1 MLKYITLPLSEEI
14 FYQLDTLN
22 QAEYCIKVNDIDF
35 GDEDK
40 IESAIIYMRNLQL
53 NMKLDFSNVSYEEK
67 CNWILKYLDFSFY
80 DSCIPVIEES
90 ILTILA
96 NEYIEL
102 ECIFSPDEVQRF
114 IDEHSS
120 IVDELIRFLVSLN
133 SIAYL
138 LMICHDKDTLSYDQE
153 EFKDVEV
160 ITEKPAY
167 LNTISNIIKRYPLQC
182 DGIRLYYN
190 STVKPVLYEYLV
202 DSINKNFDFYSI
214 LLELPSIKF
223 LSIV

>member
-1 MLKYITLPLSEEI
+1 MLKSITLPLSEEI

-22 QAEYCIKVNDIDF
+22 QAEYCIAVSDIDF

-40 IESAIIYMRNLQL
+40 IESTIIYMRNLQL
-53 NMKLDFSNVSYEEK
+53 NIKLDFSNVSYEEK
-67 CNWILKYLDFSFY
+67 CDWILKYLDFSFH
-80 DSCIPVIEES
+80 DSCIPVLEES

-96 NEYIEL
+96 NEDIEL
-102 ECIFSPDEVQRF
+102 NCIFSPEEVQRF
-114 IDEHSS
+114 IDEHSD
-120 IVDELIRFLVSLN
+120 IVNELIRFLVSLN
-133 SIAYL
+133 SISYL
-138 LMICHDKDTLSYDQE
+138 LMICHDKDTLSYDQDE
-153 EFKDVEV
+153 LKDME
-160 ITEKPAY
+160 IIKEKPVY
-167 LNTISNIIKRYPLQC
+167 LNTINNIIKRYPLHC

-190 STVKPVLYEYLV
+190 STVKPVLYECLV